1 MSFSFLLGVLACCI
15 SAFVTVNRFGFALNG
30 ARCAFDRIYYDAL
43 NGQLKEK
50 GERWEGLEK
59 TRNILRTFKSFIIKW
74 WKKKV
79 N

>member
-15 SAFVTVNRFGFALNG
+15 SAFVTVNRFGFPLYG
-30 ARCAFDRIYYDAL
+30 SRCAFDRIYYDAL

-59 TRNILRTFKSFIIKW
+59 MRNILTSIQKFCN
-74 WKKKV
+74 KV
-79 N
+79 VEK